1 MHPTASSSGLQ
12 VVRTVRTRLE
22 GATGI
27 DDPLVSFFS
36 PSASAPSHLAML
48 QQTFWKTLVGDKYVN
63 ISHPLNRPST
73 HHAAVEVQSQAHEVN
88 VGDMGGLKAAIIQ
101 KLLVIHIVT

>member
-36 PSASAPSHLAML
+36 PSSAPSHLAML
-48 QQTFWKTLVGDKYVN
+48 QQTLWKTIFGDKCVN
-63 ISHPLNRPST
+63 ISHHLNRPST

-101 KLLVIHIVT
+101 KLLVILIVT